1 METIRSKHS
10 LVALAIATTL
20 SAPVWAQEVETQA
33 SQPAPQASEEA
44 KDEKEYEQ
52 IVVTALRRS
61 QTLSS
66 APVAITAVSGKQ
78 LASQGVVDS
87 SDLPNVLPNVQVGV
101 AGFSIRGVASADFT
115 EKGDP
120 STAYNLDGIYIGRF
134 TEQSLTMFDIQRV
147 EVLRGPQGT
156 LYGRNATAGVINV
169 VSERPKDYF
178 EAEVAAE
185 VGNYDTTR
193 TNGMV
198 NIPLTDDTAVR
209 FAGSMNKRD
218 GFTETRDG
226 NGSLDDQD
234 DYAMRASL
242 QTHFGNDTSLYVSF
256 DHAKTNENGP
266 ASIAT
271 ERALAQNDDDSL
283 RYQNPGFDTYDNY
296 KASGMTVELNSELP
310 WAQLTYLFG
319 YRESEWRQ
327 RVAKNDIP
335 TEPPA
340 YSNGDFT
347 TYQDHDQR
355 SHELRLSSLPDETIQ
370 WVAGL
375 YYFDEYAFT
384 APSLDFVNYGFSLD
398 YDLHINAETKAAF
411 AQATYPFSDEFR
423 ATAGIRYS
431 DDKKSRV
438 GTQLFSMNDGS
449 FAAPS
454 DFEGFYPGGG
464 ISGGETTWK
473 LGVEYDVADST
484 MLYAN
489 ITTGY
494 KAGGFNDG
502 SPADESPVP
511 FYYEPETIVSYEAGL
526 KGDALDNALYY
537 SLTGFYYDYENL
549 QLGLVKETGGQVTQN
564 IPKANV
570 RGMELEG
577 NYRGFEDTTVD
588 FSFSYLNAEYDDFY
602 PLQNN
607 DTVNFKGTQLDRS
620 PEFSG
625 RVAVTR
631 DFYFTS
637 GSRISAMA
645 ALKYSDSYVVTDGN
659 TATQIEQEAFTR
671 TDFTLTYHAADES
684 WYVQAFLKNL
694 NDERQLGTFELGAF
708 SLTDPRMYGVRAGY
722 YFE

>member
-1 METIRSKHS
+1 MQQIQKKHT
-10 LVALAIATTL
+10 LLALAIGSVL
-20 SAPVWAQEVETQA
+20 SASTFAQEAESTSTDA
-33 SQPAPQASEEA
+33 SIGEA
-44 KDEKEYEQ
+44 KNEGRIYEQ
-52 IVVTALRRS
+52 IEVTALRKA

-66 APVAITAVSGKQ
+66 APVAITAVSGDK
-78 LASQGVVDS
+78 LASEGVVNAN
-87 SDLPNVLPNVQVGV
+87 DLPNVLPNVQVGV

-134 TEQSLTMFDIQRV
+134 TEQSLTMFDLQRV

-169 VSERPKDYF
+169 ISQRPKDYF
-178 EAEVAAE
+178 EASVSGEVA
-185 VGNYDTTR
+185 NYNTKR
-193 TNGMV
+193 TQAMV
-198 NIPLTDDTAVR
+198 NLPLSGDTSVR
-209 FAGSMNKRD
+209 VAGTVNKRD
-218 GFTETRDG
+218 GFTETQDG
-226 NGSLDDQD
+226 NGALDDQN
-234 DYAMRASL
+234 DYSIRASL
-242 QTHFGNDTSLYVSF
+242 NSQLGNDTTLFVSF
-256 DHAKTNENGP
+256 DYAETDENGP
-266 ASIAT
+266 ASIAS
-271 ERALAQNDDDSL
+271 ERALNQNGDHSL
-283 RYQNPGFDTYDNY
+283 RYQNPGIDTYDQFQ
-296 KASGMTVELNSELP
+296 ASGMTVELNSEFTF
-310 WAQLTYLFG
+310 AQLTYLFG

-335 TEPPA
+335 TQPPA

-355 SHELRLSSLPDETIQ
+355 SHELRLSSLLDSEIQ

-398 YDLHINAETKAAF
+398 YDLDVNAETKAAF

-438 GTQLFSMNDGS
+438 GTQIFSLNDGS
-449 FAAPS
+449 LAFPS
-454 DFEGFYPGGG
+454 NFEGYYPGGG

-473 LGVEYDVADST
+473 LGVEYDVSSVS

-489 ITTGY
+489 ITSGY

-511 FYYEPETIVSYEAGL
+511 FYYEPETIVSYELGL
-526 KGDALDNALYY
+526 KGDAFDRDLYY

-570 RGMELEG
+570 SGIELEG
-577 NYRGFEDTTVD
+577 AYRGIQDATID
-588 FSFSYLNAEYDDFY
+588 YSFSYLNAEYDDFY
-602 PLQNN
+602 PLQS
-607 DTVNFKGTQLDRS
+607 DTSINFKGTPLDRS
-620 PEFSG
+620 PEFAG
-625 RVAVTR
+625 RVSITK
-631 DFYFTS
+631 DFYLEN
-637 GSRISAMA
+637 GGRISANA
-645 ALKYSDSYVVTDGN
+645 AFKYSESYVVTDGN
-659 TATQIEQEAFTR
+659 TATQIEQDSFTR
-671 TDFTLTYHAADES
+671 TDMTLGYYSPGDI
-684 WYVQAFLKNL
+684 WYVQAFVKNL
-694 NDERQLGTFELGAF
+694 NDERQLGMFELGAF
-708 SLTDPRMYGVRAGY
+708 SLTDPRMLGIRAGY